1 MSSSVD
7 QIVAVLRAT
16 LSADLG
22 MRKQAEDYLTQ
33 HAYGKGHVVG
43 LMQVAVAPQAELPM
57 RQAAAIHFKNLVG
70 KAWDPR
76 KEESA
81 RLHEEDK
88 ETCKQNVLE
97 ALIQS
102 PEVVRSQLTECVKV
116 MVAADYPE
124 KWPALLPTLCS
135 YLQTDDVPRVTGAVH
150 VIMLLCRKYEYKD
163 KEERKTLAPV
173 IDQTFPRLLAMLQS
187 LIGTTD
193 RRSDVAL
200 ASLVK
205 LIVKT
210 YWSATYLDVPPML
223 MAGESFGAWITCMHQ
238 IITMDIPAEG
248 QNAPGVEKAERK
260 NYPWW
265 KAKKWSLHIAN
276 RMFSRYGNP
285 KMCKPEYK
293 AFANAFKSECA
304 GAFLE
309 TTLGLLSATSRENA
323 FVPDRVTNL
332 ALQYLTTAV
341 SSAATYKQLKPRMEF
356 VLFSVVFPLI
366 CHGAEDQELWENDP
380 HEFIRK
386 GYDIIE
392 DMYSPRTAAVN
403 FLVELCSKRAKENL
417 PVVMGFLMQILNKC
431 QDPAVHA
438 APPHEQPHAEL
449 GGALHC
455 VGSLQEKL
463 KSTPGYKEQ
472 LEPMLVQHV
481 LPAFGSPHGHVRAK
495 AAWCAGVFAEIE
507 FKDANAF
514 QTLFGSVVSALTD
527 AELPVKVDAV
537 VSLASFVE
545 AADDISQLRPIL
557 PQLLDEF
564 FKLMNEVE
572 SEDLVFTLETIVEKL
587 GEEIAPYALGLTANL
602 AAAFWKLNAEDD
614 KDDDDMGGALASVG
628 CLRAIATIL
637 ESVSSLPHL
646 YPQLEQPLVPIM
658 RKMLT
663 QEGYD
668 VYEEVLEICSYMT
681 YFAPAVSP
689 AMWELWPVMVH
700 ALETWAVQYF
710 ENVLVP
716 MDNYI
721 SRGTETFLAHP
732 TCKNDVLKLAGLVL
746 MNAEMPDP
754 ECLPAAKLLECVLA
768 NCRGRVDDLVP
779 TMLAMSLERLG
790 KTNLSYLQD
799 LLMQVVANCLYYD
812 AALALAILNKNGRT
826 AATLA
831 RWFEMLGARA
841 KSGKRRHHRR
851 EHDKKI
857 CALGLLALLSAPAS
871 SLPPECQAAY
881 GQMAAALV
889 SLLSDLKTQ
898 IAERKEMEAN
908 DDGRGGWPAGWSD
921 DDEFDEELGEDQ
933 DEGDEPVG
941 LDEAALAKL
950 AAKARAVNP
959 FGNGTRGYGGGDSDD
974 SDDDG
979 MLTDDENVTSPLDA
993 VDPFVSFA
1001 EMMAA
1006 TASADAAK
1014 FAALNAGM
1022 DQAAAQALMMHADVR
1037 RKEIV
1042 EERQEEERKKM
1053 ERAAKLGAGAV

>member
-1 MSSSVD
+1 
-7 QIVAVLRAT
+7 
-16 LSADLG
+16 
-22 MRKQAEDYLTQ
+22 
-33 HAYGKGHVVG
+33 
-43 LMQVAVAPQAELPM
+43 
-57 RQAAAIHFKNLVG
+57 
-70 KAWDPR
+70 
-76 KEESA
+76 
-81 RLHEEDK
+81 
-88 ETCKQNVLE
+88 
-97 ALIQS
+97 
-102 PEVVRSQLTECVKV
+102 
-116 MVAADYPE
+116 
-124 KWPALLPTLCS
+124 
-135 YLQTDDVPRVTGAVH
+135 
-150 VIMLLCRKYEYKD
+150 
-163 KEERKTLAPV
+163 
-173 IDQTFPRLLAMLQS
+173 
-187 LIGTTD
+187 
-193 RRSDVAL
+193 
-200 ASLVK
+200 
-205 LIVKT
+205 
-210 YWSATYLDVPPML
+210 
-223 MAGESFGAWITCMHQ
+223 
-238 IITMDIPAEG
+238 
-248 QNAPGVEKAERK
+248 
-260 NYPWW
+260 
-265 KAKKWSLHIAN
+265 
-276 RMFSRYGNP
+276 
-285 KMCKPEYK
+285 
-293 AFANAFKSECA
+293 
-304 GAFLE
+304 
-309 TTLGLLSATSRENA
+309 
-323 FVPDRVTNL
+323 
-332 ALQYLTTAV
+332 
-341 SSAATYKQLKPRMEF
+341 
-356 VLFSVVFPLI
+356 VLFSIVFPLV
-366 CHGAEDQELWENDP
+366 CHSAEDQELWENDP

-417 PVVMGFLMQILNKC
+417 PVVMGFLVQILNKC
-431 QDPAVHA
+431 QDSAVRLL
-438 APPHEQPHAEL
+438 PTHEQPHAEL

-455 VGSLQEKL
+455 IGSLQEKL
-463 KSTPGYKEQ
+463 KSTPGYQEQ

-481 LPAFGSPHGHVRAK
+481 LPAFASPHGHVRAK
-495 AAWCAGVFAEIE
+495 AAWCAGVFAEID
-507 FKDANAF
+507 FTDKNAF
-514 QTLFGSVVSALTD
+514 QSLFGQVVSALKDT
-527 AELPVKVDAV
+527 ELPVKVDAV

-545 AADDISQLRPIL
+545 AAEDISQLRPIL

-572 SEDLVFTLETIVEKL
+572 SEDMVFTLETIVEKL
-587 GEEIAPYALGLTANL
+587 GEEIAPYAMGLTANL

-646 YPQLEQPLVPIM
+646 YPQLEQPLLPIM

-681 YFAPAVSP
+681 YFAPAVTP

-732 TCKNDVLKLAGLVL
+732 TCKNDVLKLAGMVL

-768 NCRGRVDDLVP
+768 NCRGRVDELVP

-790 KTNLSYLQD
+790 KTELSYLQD

-812 AALALAILNKNGRT
+812 AALALDILNKNGRT
-826 AATLA
+826 ASTLA
-831 RWFEMLGARA
+831 KWFEMLGART

-857 CALGLLALLSAPAS
+857 CALGLLALLSAPAAA
-871 SLPPECQAAY
+871 LPPECQAAY
-881 GQMAAALV
+881 GQMASALV

-959 FGNGTRGYGGGDSDD
+959 FGGHNRYGNHDSDD

-1001 EMMAA
+1001 EMMSL

-1022 DQAAAQALMMHADVR
+1022 DQQTAQALMMHADVR

-1042 EERQEEERKKM
+1042 EEKQEEERKKA

>member
-1 MSSSVD
+1 
-7 QIVAVLRAT
+7 
-16 LSADLG
+16 
-22 MRKQAEDYLTQ
+22 
-33 HAYGKGHVVG
+33 
-43 LMQVAVAPQAELPM
+43 
-57 RQAAAIHFKNLVG
+57 
-70 KAWDPR
+70 
-76 KEESA
+76 
-81 RLHEEDK
+81 
-88 ETCKQNVLE
+88 
-97 ALIQS
+97 
-102 PEVVRSQLTECVKV
+102 
-116 MVAADYPE
+116 
-124 KWPALLPTLCS
+124 
-135 YLQTDDVPRVTGAVH
+135 
-150 VIMLLCRKYEYKD
+150 
-163 KEERKTLAPV
+163 
-173 IDQTFPRLLAMLQS
+173 
-187 LIGTTD
+187 
-193 RRSDVAL
+193 
-200 ASLVK
+200 
-205 LIVKT
+205 
-210 YWSATYLDVPPML
+210 
-223 MAGESFGAWITCMHQ
+223 
-238 IITMDIPAEG
+238 
-248 QNAPGVEKAERK
+248 
-260 NYPWW
+260 
-265 KAKKWSLHIAN
+265 
-276 RMFSRYGNP
+276 
-285 KMCKPEYK
+285 
-293 AFANAFKSECA
+293 
-304 GAFLE
+304 
-309 TTLGLLSATSRENA
+309 
-323 FVPDRVTNL
+323 
-332 ALQYLTTAV
+332 
-341 SSAATYKQLKPRMEF
+341 
-356 VLFSVVFPLI
+356 
-366 CHGAEDQELWENDP
+366 
-380 HEFIRK
+380 
-386 GYDIIE
+386 
-392 DMYSPRTAAVN
+392 
-403 FLVELCSKRAKENL
+403 
-417 PVVMGFLMQILNKC
+417 
-431 QDPAVHA
+431 
-438 APPHEQPHAEL
+438 
-449 GGALHC
+449 
-455 VGSLQEKL
+455 
-463 KSTPGYKEQ
+463 
-472 LEPMLVQHV
+472 
-481 LPAFGSPHGHVRAK
+481 
-495 AAWCAGVFAEIE
+495 
-507 FKDANAF
+507 
-514 QTLFGSVVSALTD
+514 
-527 AELPVKVDAV
+527 
-537 VSLASFVE
+537 
-545 AADDISQLRPIL
+545 
-557 PQLLDEF
+557 
-564 FKLMNEVE
+564 
-572 SEDLVFTLETIVEKL
+572 
-587 GEEIAPYALGLTANL
+587 
-602 AAAFWKLNAEDD
+602 
-614 KDDDDMGGALASVG
+614 
-628 CLRAIATIL
+628 
-637 ESVSSLPHL
+637 
-646 YPQLEQPLVPIM
+646 
-658 RKMLT
+658 MLT

-681 YFAPAVSP
+681 YFAPAVTP

-732 TCKNDVLKLAGLVL
+732 TCKNDVLKLAGMVL
-746 MNAEMPDP
+746 MNQEMPDP

-768 NCRGRVDDLVP
+768 NCRGRVDELVP

-790 KTNLSYLQD
+790 KTELSYLQD

-1001 EMMAA
+1001 EMMSL

-1022 DQAAAQALMMHADVR
+1022 DQQTAQALMMHADVR

-1042 EERQEEERKKM
+1042 EEKQEEERKKA